1 MLSRSRNAGLLCK
14 IIVAQEQ
21 RPGVAVEITGLAQ
34 RFLQEFQQ
42 PLYGKT
48 NKQTKKYF
56 SGIYQ
61 KIQVFFFHILEHN
74 PTYRIHIFA
83 NFSDMSIAN
92 FSHCDFS

>member
-1 MLSRSRNAGLLCK
+1 MLSRSRNAGLVCK

-21 RPGVAVEITGLAQ
+21 RPGVAVEITAFPTGVSTAIIW
-34 RFLQEFQQ
+34 
-42 PLYGKT
+42 KT

-92 FSHCDFS
+92 FSHCEFS

>member
-21 RPGVAVEITGLAQ
+21 RPGVAVEITAFPTGVSTAIIW
-34 RFLQEFQQ
+34 E
-42 PLYGKT
+42 
-48 NKQTKKYF
+48 NKQANKKIF
-56 SGIYQ
+56 FWNLS
-61 KIQVFFFHILEHN
+61 KNTSFFFFHILEHN

-92 FSHCDFS
+92 FSDANC